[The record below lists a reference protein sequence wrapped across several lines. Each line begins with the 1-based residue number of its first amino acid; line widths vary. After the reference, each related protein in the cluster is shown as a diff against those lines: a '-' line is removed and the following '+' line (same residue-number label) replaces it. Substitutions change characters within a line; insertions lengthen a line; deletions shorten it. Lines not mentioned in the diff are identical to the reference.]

1 MYRVTVSTTFTAT
14 HAVTV
19 QGVDETPHHHEWKAE
34 VVLEGASLDE
44 DGLLIDFLE
53 VERNLKS
60 VIEPLDGSNL
70 NEIDTLGGAN
80 PSAEHVA
87 LYVGREMKKLV
98 QKPARI
104 QSVTITEAPNC
115 QATYEL

>member
-34 VVLEGASLDE
+34 VVLEGPSLDA
-44 DGLLIDFLE
+44 DGLLVDFLE
-53 VERNLKS
+53 VERNLKR

-70 NEIDTLGGAN
+70 NKIDTLGGAN

-87 LYVGREMKKLV
+87 LYVGEQMNKQV
-98 QKPARI
+98 CDSVRI